1 VDSPAF
7 LLFSGG
13 VVVKGYSC
21 PNAGWGYPFSLR
33 GWKGVSLWN
42 IATVA
47 QTGASATGFAENASK
62 DTATA
67 QPNVLITYL

>member
-1 VDSPAF
+1 
-7 LLFSGG
+7 
-13 VVVKGYSC
+13 
-21 PNAGWGYPFSLR
+21 LR

-47 QTGASATGFAENASK
+47 QTGASATGFAETASK

>member
-7 LLFSGG
+7 LLFSGVLLSRG
-13 VVVKGYSC
+13 IPALMRG
-21 PNAGWGYPFSLR
+21 GDTPFLCVAE
-33 GWKGVSLWN
+33 GVSLWN

-47 QTGASATGFAENASK
+47 QTGASATGFAETASK